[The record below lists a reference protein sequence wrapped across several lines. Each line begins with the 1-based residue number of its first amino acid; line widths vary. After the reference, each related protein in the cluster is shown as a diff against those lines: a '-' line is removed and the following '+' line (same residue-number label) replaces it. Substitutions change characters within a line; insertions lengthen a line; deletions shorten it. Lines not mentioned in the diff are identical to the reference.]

1 MILVTEK
8 KLFEILLDK
17 MTGLEDKIDGLED
30 NIAGLE
36 DNIAG
41 LEDKIDG
48 LGEKMDGMEKRMGSI
63 EVRMDG
69 MEERMGS
76 IEVRMDGMEK
86 RMATKDDVKEL
97 SRRMNAIYEQTAMLT
112 EFRTE
117 TNNKLGDIS
126 NTIEFLMHKSSQTE
140 KEIYTIKKEMLA
152 AEK

>member
-17 MTGLEDKIDGLED
+17 MT
-30 NIAGLE
+30 
-36 DNIAG
+36 G

-69 MEERMGS
+69 MEERMGSIEVRMDGMEKRMGS